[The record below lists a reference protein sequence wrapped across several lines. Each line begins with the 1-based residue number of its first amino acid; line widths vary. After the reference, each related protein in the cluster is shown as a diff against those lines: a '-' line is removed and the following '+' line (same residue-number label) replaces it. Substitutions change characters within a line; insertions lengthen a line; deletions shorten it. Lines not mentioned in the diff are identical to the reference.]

1 MEVNRENM
9 CVILVDE
16 GMVDDHL
23 PNHVLGALRDCKTR
37 FMSSPE
43 TYDSEEIKELRKR
56 NEHLLCTIRRVKP
69 DKPVRHDTGFQFG
82 GESPMK
88 EPVGG
93 PGLGSTGRHSHL
105 KKQRSF
111 DIDGEELLHPPIT
124 GQRSVGMVSQSGLS
138 RISECA
144 DEDAVFEST
153 EKGDGAL
160 VTVRAEVSE
169 GVVIEMENRDHN
181 LHTHTE
187 KTDYFDSGTEL
198 GNTTFS
204 ESETAFKDTS
214 MKLTLPLSSEVVSSL

>member
-69 DKPVRHDTGFQFG
+69 DKPVHRDTGFQFG

-124 GQRSVGMVSQSGLS
+124 GQHSVGMSQLS

-169 GVVIEMENRDHN
+169 GVVIEMENRDHSIDN
-181 LHTHTE
+181 LH
-187 KTDYFDSGTEL
+187 FDSGTEL

-214 MKLTLPLSSEVVSSL
+214 MKLTPPLSSEVVSSL